1 MIKERKTF
9 ITKLYIVK
17 FDCFLYKNYIL
28 VFETI
33 QYAKPGILISLNSLC
48 LYLGQVITDDNMF

>member
-33 QYAKPGILISLNSLC
+33 QYLRNLG
-48 LYLGQVITDDNMF
+48 YLFHWIHFVFI